1 MNFGALGKVYGPGE
15 VIFRQGDAGDCMYVI
30 QSGQVEVLKEE
41 KGGRTELVRVMGSG
55 DIFGEMALLEPEA
68 RSATVRALGS
78 ARILTLDKKTFLRRV
93 HADPSLAYRLLQALS
108 RRIRKLDAELEEV
121 RKQAAS
127 GNRPGVAG
135 PAPGGSGG

>member
-55 DIFGEMALLEPEA
+55 DIFGEMAQIG
-68 RSATVRALGS
+68 RAH
-78 ARILTLDKKTFLRRV
+78 V
-93 HADPSLAYRLLQALS
+93 
-108 RRIRKLDAELEEV
+108 
-121 RKQAAS
+121 
-127 GNRPGVAG
+127 
-135 PAPGGSGG
+135 